1 MINVYHF
8 NTLIGVYFELM
19 NNKNSM
25 VTKLAFLSVSF
36 MVTSAYAIQGSLPQL
51 KAALGITQPQS
62 EYLVTTPSFAV
73 MIFVILSPLLQQ
85 WFHISDKKIIMTGV
99 TIVGIA
105 GLVPMFVSNYT
116 VILISRLIL
125 GAGYGLYN
133 SQAIS
138 LISVWYEGSTR
149 AQMLGWRAA
158 AEQIGQAC
166 TLAIAGLLLSVAGWH
181 GSFLVYALA
190 FVVLFFFGVRVP
202 DDSQAQD
209 DDVAEDNLAEEV
221 TENEPEKITKISPV
235 VYLLVLFAFI
245 LCIDYIGMENRFPG
259 LAVHINGSNYTGS
272 SMFLSLML
280 IGATL
285 GGLFYGSI
293 QKRLGFGT
301 VYLGLGLMALAN
313 FLFGFAGD
321 NYVVMVIG
329 LLLIGFPLQLVSP
342 LIFNLLPDLAPAN
355 RQPLVTSLCLI
366 GFNFGSFFSP
376 TVGQWTNE
384 MLGQPLSGAGLAAPF
399 PVYGIVLIIIAVI
412 IFLATRRS
420 QKTN

>member
-1 MINVYHF
+1 MSNKHSMI
-8 NTLIGVYFELM
+8 
-19 NNKNSM
+19 
-25 VTKLAFLSVSF
+25 TKLAFLSVSF

-51 KAALGITQPQS
+51 KAALGVTQTQA

-73 MIFVILSPLLQQ
+73 MIFVVLSPLIQE
-85 WFHISDKKIIMTGV
+85 WFHISDKKIIMAGV
-99 TIVGIA
+99 TIVGLA
-105 GLVPMFVSNYT
+105 GLVPLFVDNYLT
-116 VILISRLIL
+116 ILISRLIL

-138 LISVWYEGSTR
+138 LISVWYEGSER

-158 AEQIGQAC
+158 AEQIGQAT
-166 TLAIAGLLLSVAGWH
+166 TLTVAGLILSYAGWH
-181 GSFLVYALA
+181 QSFAVYALA
-190 FVVLFFFGVRVP
+190 FVVLIFFALRVP

-209 DDVAEDNLAEEV
+209 DEVEEDTMAEDLGEDE
-221 TENEPEKITKISPV
+221 TKKITKISPV
-235 VYLLVLFAFI
+235 VYLLVLFAF
-245 LCIDYIGMENRFPG
+245 LLVVDYVGMENRFPG
-259 LAVHINGSNYTGS
+259 LAVTIKGSHYTGS

-285 GGLFYGSI
+285 GGIFYGSI

-301 VYLGLGLMALAN
+301 VYLGLGLMALSN
-313 FLFGFAGD
+313 FLFGFAGH
-321 NYVVMVIG
+321 NYIMMVIG

-376 TVGQWTNE
+376 TIAEWTNHL
-384 MLGQPLSGAGLAAPF
+384 LGQPLSGMGLAAPF
-399 PVYGIVLIIIAVI
+399 PIYGVALILIALII
-412 IFLATRRS
+412 FFATRRNA
-420 QKTN
+420 KTN

>member
-1 MINVYHF
+1 
-8 NTLIGVYFELM
+8 M

-51 KAALGITQPQS
+51 KAALGISQPQS

-73 MIFVILSPLLQQ
+73 MIFVVLSPLLQE
-85 WFHISDKKIIMTGV
+85 WFNISDKKIIMAGV
-99 TIVGIA
+99 TIVGLA
-105 GLVPMFVSNYT
+105 GLVPMFISNYT
-116 VILISRLIL
+116 IILISRLIL

-138 LISVWYEGSTR
+138 LISVWYQGETR

-166 TLAIAGLLLSVAGWH
+166 TLAVAGLLLNYAGWH
-181 GSFLVYALA
+181 ASFLVYAFA
-190 FVVLFFFGVRVP
+190 FVVLFFFAMRVP
-202 DDSQAQD
+202 DDSKAQD
-209 DDVAEDNLAEEV
+209 DSVAEDNLAEEL
-221 TENEPEKITKISPV
+221 TNEKPQDITKISPV
-235 VYLLVLFAFI
+235 VYLLVLFAF
-245 LCIDYIGMENRFPG
+245 LLVVDYVGMENRFPG
-259 LAVHINGSNYTGS
+259 LSVAINGEQYTGS

-285 GGLFYGSI
+285 GGICYGPI
-293 QKRLGFGT
+293 NKRLGFGT
-301 VYLGLGLMALAN
+301 VYLGLGLMALSN
-313 FLFGFAGD
+313 FLFGFAGH
-321 NYVVMVIG
+321 NFVVMVIG

-342 LIFNLLPDLAPAN
+342 LIFNLLPDLAPAK

-376 TVGQWTNE
+376 TIGQWTNNL
-384 MLGQPLSGAGLAAPF
+384 LGQPLSGLGLAAPF
-399 PVYGIVLIIIAVI
+399 PVYGVVLILIGII
-412 IFLATRRS
+412 IFFASRHAH
-420 QKTN
+420 KA

>member
-1 MINVYHF
+1 
-8 NTLIGVYFELM
+8 M

-51 KAALGITQPQS
+51 KAALGISQPQS

-73 MIFVILSPLLQQ
+73 MIFVVLSPLLQE
-85 WFHISDKKIIMTGV
+85 WFNISDKKIIMAGV
-99 TIVGIA
+99 TIVGLA
-105 GLVPMFVSNYT
+105 GLVPMFISNYT

-138 LISVWYEGSTR
+138 LISVWYQGETR

-166 TLAIAGLLLSVAGWH
+166 TLAVAGLLLNCAGWH
-181 GSFLVYALA
+181 ASFLVYAFA
-190 FVVLFFFGVRVP
+190 FVVLFFFAMRVP
-202 DDSQAQD
+202 DDSKAQD
-209 DDVAEDNLAEEV
+209 DSVAEDDLAEEL
-221 TENEPEKITKISPV
+221 TNEKPQEITKISPV
-235 VYLLVLFAFI
+235 VYLLVLFAF
-245 LCIDYIGMENRFPG
+245 LLVVDYVGMENRFPG
-259 LAVHINGSNYTGS
+259 LSVAINGEQYTGS
-272 SMFLSLML
+272 SMFLFLML

-285 GGLFYGSI
+285 GGICYGPI
-293 QKRLGFGT
+293 NKRLGFGT
-301 VYLGLGLMALAN
+301 VYLGLGLMALSN
-313 FLFGFAGD
+313 FLFGFAGH
-321 NYVVMVIG
+321 NFVVMVIG

-342 LIFNLLPDLAPAN
+342 LIFNLLPDLAPAK

-376 TVGQWTNE
+376 TIGQWTNNL
-384 MLGQPLSGAGLAAPF
+384 LGQPLSGLGLAAPF
-399 PVYGIVLIIIAVI
+399 PVYGVVLILIGII
-412 IFLATRRS
+412 IFFASRHA
-420 QKTN
+420 QKA

>member
-1 MINVYHF
+1 
-8 NTLIGVYFELM
+8 M
-19 NNKNSM
+19 NNKNSII
-25 VTKLAFLSVSF
+25 TKLAFLSVSF

-51 KAALGITQPQS
+51 KAALNISQTQS

-73 MIFVILSPLLQQ
+73 MIFVVLSPLIQE
-85 WFHISDKKIIMTGV
+85 WFHISDKKIIMAGV
-99 TIVGIA
+99 IIVGLA
-105 GLVPMFVSNYT
+105 GIIPMFVSNYT
-116 VILISRLIL
+116 TILISRLVL

-138 LISVWYEGSTR
+138 MVSVWYEGGVR

-166 TLAIAGLLLSVAGWH
+166 TLTIAGLLLSFLGWH
-181 GSFLVYALA
+181 GSFAVYLLA
-190 FVVLFFFGVRVP
+190 FVVLFFFAIRVP
-202 DDSQAQD
+202 DDSKAQD
-209 DDVAEDNLAEEV
+209 DNIAEDDLGDELG
-221 TENEPEKITKISPV
+221 ENEGEKITKISPV
-235 VYLLVLFAFI
+235 VYLLVLFAF
-245 LCIDYIGMENRFPG
+245 LLVVDYVGMENRFPG
-259 LAVHINGSNYTGS
+259 LSVAINGSHYTGS

-285 GGLFYGSI
+285 GGIFYGAI

-301 VYLGLGLMALAN
+301 VYLGLGLMALSN
-313 FLFGFAGD
+313 FLFGFAGH
-321 NYVVMVIG
+321 NFVMMVIG

-376 TVGQWTNE
+376 TIAEWTNHL
-384 MLGQPLSGAGLAAPF
+384 LGQPTSGMGLAAPF
-399 PVYGIVLIIIAVI
+399 PVYGVALIVIALII
-412 IFLATRRS
+412 FFATRRNAKKS
-420 QKTN
+420 

>member
-1 MINVYHF
+1 
-8 NTLIGVYFELM
+8 M

-181 GSFLVYALA
+181 ASFLVYALA
-190 FVVLFFFGVRVP
+190 FAILFFFAVRVP

-209 DDVAEDNLAEEV
+209 DDVAEDSLAEEV

-313 FLFGFAGD
+313 FLFGFAGE
-321 NYVVMVIG
+321 NFVVMVIG

-366 GFNFGSFFSP
+366 GFNFGAFFSP

-384 MLGQPLSGAGLAAPF
+384 LLGQPLSGAGLAAPF

-412 IFLATRRS
+412 IFLATRHS

>member
-1 MINVYHF
+1 MK
-8 NTLIGVYFELM
+8 
-19 NNKNSM
+19 NKSSII
-25 VTKLAFLSVSF
+25 TKLAFLSVSL

-51 KAALGITQPQS
+51 KAALGITQTQS

-73 MIFVILSPLLQQ
+73 MIFVVLSPLIQE

-105 GLVPMFVSNYT
+105 GLVPMFVDNYT
-116 VILISRLIL
+116 VILISRLVL

-138 LISVWYEGSTR
+138 LISVWYQGHER

-158 AEQIGQAC
+158 AEQIGQAL
-166 TLAIAGLLLSVAGWH
+166 TLSISGLILSYAGWH
-181 GSFLVYALA
+181 QSFAVYALA
-190 FVVLFFFGVRVP
+190 FLVLIFFAMRVP

-209 DDVAEDNLAEEV
+209 DEVPEDDLADDLEED
-221 TENEPEKITKISPV
+221 TTKKITKISPV
-235 VYLLVLFAFI
+235 VYLLVLFAF
-245 LCIDYIGMENRFPG
+245 LLVVDYVGMENRFPG
-259 LAVHINGSNYTGS
+259 LSVAINGAHYTGS

-285 GGLFYGSI
+285 GGIFYGSI
-293 QKRLGFGT
+293 QKHLGFGT
-301 VYLGLGLMALAN
+301 VYLGLGLMALSN
-313 FLFGFAGD
+313 FLFGFAGH
-321 NYVVMVIG
+321 NYVLMVIG

-376 TVGQWTNE
+376 TIAEWTNHL
-384 MLGQPLSGAGLAAPF
+384 LGQPISGMGLAAPF
-399 PVYGIVLIIIAVI
+399 PVYGVVLILIALI
-412 IFLATRRS
+412 IFAATRRS
-420 QKTN
+420 AKKN